1 MTRDLRCTSD
11 LFQTGVVHLDK
22 AAVFL
27 ELLPVLAAM
36 RLSRALPV
44 ALRLVA
50 LVYALWFLQD
60 CVMWWLAD
68 AGRNNLWISHI
79 ALPVT
84 TGLLMWAFSLWQ
96 EDGVARMA
104 FRIAIPLYV
113 LVWLFLLW
121 RVERLDH
128 FSTYASPLACLLLIC
143 MAAYTLVTASLRSR
157 ETVWRQE
164 WLWIGSGFLL
174 YYGGEVVLM
183 PLSNIL
189 FAAHRELHFV
199 YQLFGALGILSTLLV
214 TWGILCAP
222 SHSISADL
230 TGSGARGGSL
240 LMAKELDWQR
250 SARAGDI
257 LETRDDGSR

>member
-1 MTRDLRCTSD
+1 M
-11 LFQTGVVHLDK
+11 HLDK

-36 RLSRALPV
+36 WLARGLPA

-50 LVYALWFLQD
+50 LVYALWFFQD

-68 AGRNNLWISHI
+68 AGHNNLWVSHI

-104 FRIAIPLYV
+104 FRLTIPLYV
-113 LVWLFLLW
+113 LVCLVLLL

-128 FSTYASPLACLLLIC
+128 FSTYASPVGCLLLIS
-143 MAAYTLVTASLRSR
+143 MTAYTLVTGSLRST
-157 ETVWRQE
+157 EPVWRQD
-164 WLWIGSGFLL
+164 WFWVGSGLLL
-174 YYGGEVVLM
+174 YFGGEVVLM

-189 FAAHRELHFV
+189 FAAHLQLHFL
-199 YQLFGALGILSTLLV
+199 YQVFGAVGIVSTLLV
-214 TWGILCAP
+214 TWGMLCARP
-222 SHSISADL
+222 RPIY
-230 TGSGARGGSL
+230 GGSSW
-240 LMAKELDWQR
+240 EWR
-250 SARAGDI
+250 SWRQSS
-257 LETRDDGSR
+257 SRPS